1 MKTRNWK
8 IETINFIDGMGI
20 LDLYLGKCKI
30 MELQFD
36 VEFERDG
43 DEIEQVIVKLSPY
56 TIYNEDG
63 ILKHGML
70 NKRNTNLICEM
81 LEEKIKSDP
90 CFYGFEMME
99 DEYEFQ
105 RGLSFDERY
114 YLNM

>member
-8 IETINFIDGMGI
+8 IETIDFINGTGI
-20 LDLYLGKCKI
+20 LDLYLGKGRI
-30 MELQFD
+30 MEIQFE

-43 DEIEQVIVKLSPY
+43 DEIEQVDVKLTPY

-70 NKRNTNLICEM
+70 NQRNTNLICEI
-81 LEEKIKSDP
+81 LEEKIINDP
-90 CFYGFEMME
+90 CFYGFQMME
-99 DEYEFQ
+99 EEFEFQ